1 MPHEIRVRF
10 SLRSVMVILGVL
22 LVIWAVIALH
32 RVLVLF
38 FVAVLLAVAIS
49 GLVGKLER
57 WRVPRSA
64 SILSIYLVII
74 LAMVGLGFVL
84 VPMVSQQIL
93 LLRVQLPNLVREPL
107 RQGSEL
113 LAERFPA
120 LRDSLPTG
128 DVASNVASQAAG
140 LIGDVGSAALSLS
153 RSIVGFLIDF
163 LVVLVLAFFLVS
175 KPDVALRFV
184 SLLTPPHHHERLIN
198 VTQVIGRRLGRW
210 VWAQMVIATFYAVC
224 FGTGLA
230 LLGVPYAVALG
241 VIGGILELVPYVGGF
256 MATIVTMMVAFTKD
270 PSLALWVLGLHLV
283 VGNIEVHVI
292 APKVMGHAVETH
304 PVIAILALFS
314 GIELLGVIGA
324 VIAIPLAVVGQSL
337 VEEFWIKRIQ
347 PPASPQ
353 STPDADPPG
362 RRPRR
367 QAKTPPAAPGRRRL
381 SPHLPR
387 AILVPSKTA
396 PAKRQR
402 QG

>member
-1 MPHEIRVRF
+1 MPHDIRIRF
-10 SLRSVMVILGVL
+10 SLRSVMTVLGVL
-22 LVIWAVIALH
+22 LGIWAVITLH

-49 GLVGKLER
+49 GLVGRLEQ
-57 WRVPRSA
+57 WRVPRSV
-64 SILSIYLVII
+64 SIMGVYLVII
-74 LAMVGLGFVL
+74 MAMVGLGFVL
-84 VPMVSQQIL
+84 VPMVNQQIT

-128 DVASNVASQAAG
+128 DVASQVASQAAG
-140 LIGDVGSAALSLS
+140 LIGGVGSAAISLS
-153 RSIVGFLIDF
+153 RSVIGFLIDF
-163 LVVLVLAFFLVS
+163 LVVLVIAFFLVS
-175 KPDVALRFV
+175 KRDVALRFV
-184 SLLTPPHHHERLIN
+184 TLMTPPQHHERLIS

-224 FGTGLA
+224 FGTGLW

-256 MATIVTMMVAFTKD
+256 MATIVTMIVAFTKD

-337 VEEFWIKRIQ
+337 VEEFWIKRIR
-347 PPASPQ
+347 PPADPEP
-353 STPDADPPG
+353 TPSADQPG

-367 QAKTPPAAPGRRRL
+367 QAKTPQSAPGRRRL
-381 SPHLPR
+381 APNLPR
-387 AILVPSKTA
+387 AVLVPSA
-396 PAKRQR
+396 RRPRQR
-402 QG
+402 